1 MNSSTIVVT
10 PELKEWRTIRRW
22 VESFC
27 VRHGVPRDI
36 CLKLQLAAEE
46 WFVNVVTHGFARKEN
61 GHLTNGQPID
71 SQPND
76 EQPPEPLVRLSIAM
90 ERHEEI
96 VLELIDNGPAYN
108 PLERKDPDISLPVEE
123 RPIGGLGVYLIKRIM
138 DHCEYRR
145 QDGCNRLTLRKRT
158 DGGTGKQTKE

>member
-1 MNSSTIVVT
+1 MNSSTIGVT

-27 VRHGVPRDI
+27 VRHGVSRDI

-61 GHLTNGQPID
+61 GHLANGQP
-71 SQPND
+71 NNG
-76 EQPPEPLVRLSIAM
+76 QPPEPVVRLSIAMERM

-108 PLERKDPDISLPVEE
+108 PLDRRDPDIALPVEE
-123 RPIGGLGVYLIKRIM
+123 RPIGGLGIYLIKRIM
-138 DHCEYRR
+138 DDCEYRR

-158 DGGTGKQTKE
+158 GGGTGNHTKE